1 MPFGGKLRSDNRW
14 VKLSKLIPWDGLMQ
28 HQLGNKSVYIKFL
41 NRRIVLH
48 STLRY
53 YYQFRNAIYLYKLP
67 YVSWH
72 WVRYHFT
79 NHILAKFILIF
90 LFIPERKKNIPMVL
104 IGIWHGLIN
113 KLGRF
118 HKV

>member
-1 MPFGGKLRSDNRW
+1 MYQHNEKQLEFENFYMPFGGKLRSDNRW

-67 YVSWH
+67 YV
-72 WVRYHFT
+72 
-79 NHILAKFILIF
+79 
-90 LFIPERKKNIPMVL
+90 
-104 IGIWHGLIN
+104 
-113 KLGRF
+113 
-118 HKV
+118 